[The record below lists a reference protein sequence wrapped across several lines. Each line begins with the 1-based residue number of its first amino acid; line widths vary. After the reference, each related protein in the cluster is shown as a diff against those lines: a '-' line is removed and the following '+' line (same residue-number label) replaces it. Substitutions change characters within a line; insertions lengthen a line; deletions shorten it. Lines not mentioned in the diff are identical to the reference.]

1 MDRDAEEGT
10 HRRVIGR
17 KAHGARVLA
26 EVVKPERRVLADEDS
41 EDPPP
46 ARKVA
51 DRSVRVGI
59 NARGEEALELG
70 TASVDHAERGV
81 ASGREL
87 GSRLDQALQEGV
99 ERQLGRERDP
109 GLDERPQALFAQRLG
124 VHWFEAYPASI
135 STSYGPMV
143 S

>member
-26 EVVKPERRVLADEDS
+26 EVVEPERRVLADEDS

-46 ARKVA
+46 TRKVA
-51 DRSVRVGI
+51 DRSVRLGI
-59 NARGEEALELG
+59 HARGEEALELG
-70 TASVDHAERGV
+70 TASVDHAERGI
-81 ASGREL
+81 ARGREL